1 MRHLLQLMS
10 RRILLLQDAIYL
22 PSFGGGNKANRL
34 LLAALAA
41 RGFECRAV
49 SRIPGE
55 RRLLA
60 HEFSAAGLAARGV
73 SVAPDGS
80 YRHQGIDVLPLDFV
94 VPGAAARIEKLAR
107 DFEPDWIL
115 ASDDR
120 PALLLDIALR
130 YAPQRTVA
138 LVHTHFHLPFGPEAE
153 RHDARQ
159 HDRLRRARGV
169 VAVSDYSR
177 AYLREHGGIEASVLH
192 FPVFGAGPFPECAPD
207 AGFVAMI
214 NPCDAKGLPIFLALA
229 ARFPGTAF
237 AAVPTWGGDPAV
249 IEALARLPNVTL
261 LDAADDVGAL
271 LARVRV
277 LLAPSLVPETFGY
290 VAIDAML
297 RGIPVLAGNLGGQ
310 PEAKLGVDHVLPVA
324 PLDPAIEAWH
334 AALEALLSD
343 AHAWRRLSEQSRE
356 AAHRFLPMTDAGH
369 FVDYLESLKSPE
381 RTVPP
386 PDRCPAAAG

>member
-1 MRHLLQLMS
+1 MQAMS
-10 RRILLLQDAIYL
+10 ARILLLQDAVYL

-49 SRIPGE
+49 SRVPGE

-60 HEFSAAGLAARGV
+60 REFGAQGLAARGV
-73 SVAPDGS
+73 VPEADGS
-80 YRHQGIDVLPLDFV
+80 YRHQGVHVLPLDFAA
-94 VPGAAARIEKLAR
+94 PGAAARIEALVR
-107 DFEPDWIL
+107 DFDPDWIL

-120 PALLLDIALR
+120 PALFLEVALR
-130 YAPQRTVA
+130 SAPERTVG

-153 RHDARQ
+153 RRDAAQ
-159 HDRLRRARGV
+159 HERLRRARSI
-169 VAVSDYSR
+169 VAVSAYSR
-177 AYLREHGGIEASVLH
+177 AYLREHGGIEATVLR
-192 FPVFGAGPFPECAPD
+192 FPVFGAGPFAPPEGS

-229 ARFPGTAF
+229 ARLPHVPF

-249 IEALARLPNVTL
+249 LGALAELPNVTL
-261 LDAADDVGAL
+261 LDADDDIGAV
-271 LARVRV
+271 LAQVRV

-297 RGIPVLAGNLGGQ
+297 RGVPVLAGNLGGQ
-310 PEAKLGVDHVLPVA
+310 PEAKLGVDHVLPVM
-324 PLDPAIEAWH
+324 PLDRAIDIWH
-334 AALEALLSD
+334 AALEPLLSD
-343 AHAWRRLSEQSRE
+343 AQAWRRLSERSRD
-356 AAHRFLPMTDAGH
+356 AAHAFLPTTDAGH
-369 FVDYLESLKSPE
+369 FVRHLESLSDPA
-381 RTVPP
+381 RAAPP